1 MDSIASPAQ
10 KFAAAS
16 ARKKYQITAEFI
28 ETFDFPFD
36 PFQIAACNA
45 VEDGKGVLVAAPTGA
60 GKTVVGEFASIGIF
74 TFSKYF
80 PLMPPAPRAKRAGP
94 DFIF

>member
-36 PFQIAACNA
+36 PFRLQHAMLSKM
-45 VEDGKGVLVAAPTGA
+45 GKV
-60 GKTVVGEFASIGIF
+60 
-74 TFSKYF
+74 FS
-80 PLMPPAPRAKRAGP
+80 LLLLREQVRQ
-94 DFIF
+94 